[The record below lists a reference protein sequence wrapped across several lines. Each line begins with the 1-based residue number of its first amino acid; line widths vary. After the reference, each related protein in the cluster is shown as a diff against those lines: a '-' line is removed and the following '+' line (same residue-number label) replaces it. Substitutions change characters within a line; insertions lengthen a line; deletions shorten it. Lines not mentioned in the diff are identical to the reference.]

1 MNELQS
7 FISKSFGQ
15 VRGCIIDNIPYLVGK
30 DIISILGY
38 SNISDT
44 ISKHVD
50 EDDKIFIN
58 SKLNR
63 NRY

>member
-15 VRGCIIDNIPYLVGK
+15 VRGCVIENTPYLVGK
-30 DIISILGY
+30 DIVGILGY

-44 ISKHVD
+44 ISKHIDD
-50 EDDKIFIN
+50 EDKILIN
-58 SKLNR
+58 SKT
-63 NRY
+63 